1 MPLLQP
7 WPDRLAS
14 RDHIGSAV
22 VAALACLSLSGC
34 STPDLARLAQCEQSG
49 AARFEAIPIASRG
62 AHEQALRF
70 SPSSPESC
78 VVYVVR
84 ERDAWTAGRIR
95 RTIVI
100 LALQDLP
107 LPELPASPSNLP
119 AVFGGS
125 VLEIHDHIYAMWEVW
140 PGAHRL
146 QAFFVSDY
154 GQVFLA
160 QGGAQIGAPRVAG
173 HELQCAAGEALFLA
187 VGDEGFADRPVLK
200 RLTPEVGKQSVR
212 DGLRSA
218 GIHDGTLPA
227 FRDCK
232 GNW

>member
-1 MPLLQP
+1 MPLLP
-7 WPDRLAS
+7 S
-14 RDHIGSAV
+14 RHAPFSSPQQIGSAV
-22 VAALACLSLSGC
+22 AAALACLSLNGC
-34 STPDLARLAQCEQSG
+34 STPDLARLSECEESG
-49 AARFEAIPIASRG
+49 AARFEAIPVASRS

-100 LALQDLP
+100 LALQDLA
-107 LPELPASPSNLP
+107 LPKLPASPSNLP
-119 AVFGGS
+119 AVFGGN

-146 QAFFVSDY
+146 HAFFVSDY

-160 QGGAQIGAPRVAG
+160 QSGAQVGAPRAAG
-173 HELQCAAGEALFLA
+173 HELQCAAGEALFLF
-187 VGDEGFADRPVLK
+187 VGDEGSADRPVLK

-212 DGLRSA
+212 DGLRSV
-218 GIHDGTLPA
+218 GIHDSTLPA